1 MSARLAAV
9 APVEPPKRDVVAQTE
24 QNSEWQENRFLIQS
38 PYTERAHQ
46 LDLQTL
52 NDENR
57 LFAQALTHLDATR
70 PDYATAEYT
79 ASFNWAEVL
88 DNLKALVRESGKK
101 FHETS
106 FYIVAFRS
114 QIKPSTDYSHLGDL
128 DKAAHKEA
136 VESGGF
142 LK

>member
-1 MSARLAAV
+1 MSARIAAV
-9 APVEPPKRDVVAQTE
+9 APVEPPKRDAVVETE
-24 QNSEWQENRFLIQS
+24 QNSEWQESRFLIQS

-57 LFAQALTHLDATR
+57 LFAQALTVLDATR

-79 ASFNWAEVL
+79 ASFNWPEVL

-114 QIKPSTDYSHLGDL
+114 QIKPSTDYSHLGEL

-136 VESGGF
+136 VDSGGF